1 MNVKKIHWL
10 GVGLSSPPGILYL
23 FNKGYKL
30 EVWNRTPEKAS
41 RLLSNKIKVRKLDL
55 NDFKKSIELV
65 EKKKLKSICGFK
77 EVDTHPL
84 NTWYLKKNKPF
95 QFVSVFEKRAF
106 FFARTGIFFPSPVGG
121 LEVLFLAAGI
131 LA

>member
-23 FNKGYKL
+23 SNKGYKL

-55 NDFKKSIELV
+55 NDLRNE
-65 EKKKLKSICGFK
+65 
-77 EVDTHPL
+77 L
-84 NTWYLKKNKPF
+84 NTNDLIVSMLPASNHIEIAKIAVQKKCHLLTSSYL
-95 QFVSVFEKRAF
+95 SL
-106 FFARTGIFFPSPVGG
+106 IH
-121 LEVLFLAAGI
+121 I
-131 LA
+131 